1 MKITIQGKEYSKTSA
16 ICAEGLVTLEYCSAD
31 KETFRFEIKSPLEY
45 DSTYNL
51 EDFDIYYLLK
61 KDVLENDIYQVYDR
75 ALDKRIGWI
84 FPVVAL
90 DSSEH
95 TYASNEH
102 FTRYANVAIRKLFNE
117 VQQDFFSI
125 VPEVYG
131 KASFNFS
138 DFFHDETVL
147 LVISKATLDGS
158 GFRLN
163 DWLPSLS
170 VAGYFKLSCIN
181 PADLMLVGDRPTD
194 KRLYLTK
201 ITPEFQGH
209 NFVDLVY
216 TNLIPY
222 ERHPLLFFFY
232 CYQVIEVMLTQVF
245 KMEQSLIYTEL
256 KKPIED
262 GDVVKAKDVMGK
274 VGEINSENYRFKL
287 LIDKYV
293 NSPIPGDELQ
303 NACNGLL
310 RSVNK
315 DLGRTVSEAI
325 YRVRNFLFH
334 QYHSV
339 PTSVETELSGVN
351 TFLLK
356 YLSDLCSNF
365 CTRKS

>member
-1 MKITIQGKEYSKTSA
+1 MKITIQGKEYSKTSVSY
-16 ICAEGLVTLEYCSAD
+16 AERVVTLGYCSSD
-31 KETFRFEIKSPLEY
+31 QETVRFEIKSPLEY
-45 DSTYNL
+45 DTTYNL
-51 EDFDIYYLLK
+51 EEFDIYYLLK
-61 KDVLENDIYQVYDR
+61 KDVLESDIYQVYDR

-90 DSSEH
+90 DSREH

-117 VQQDFFSI
+117 VQESFFSI

-147 LVISKATLDGS
+147 LVISKATLDES
-158 GFRLN
+158 GFKLN

-170 VAGYFKLSCIN
+170 VAGYFQLANIN
-181 PADLMLVGDRPTD
+181 PVDLMLVGDRPSD

-201 ITPEFQGH
+201 IAPEFQGH

-245 KMEQSLIYTEL
+245 KLEQSLIFSEL

-293 NSPIPGDELQ
+293 NSPIPGEELKD
-303 NACNGLL
+303 ACNNLL
-310 RSVNK
+310 SSVNK
-315 DLGRTVSEAI
+315 DLGRSVSEAI

-339 PTSVETELSGVN
+339 STSVETELVEVN
-351 TFLLK
+351 TLLLK
-356 YLSDLCSNF
+356 YLSDLCSHF
-365 CTRKS
+365 CSKKP